1 MWKALFSEGKF
12 TGEIWNRRKNGEV
25 FPEIQMSTAVKNT
38 DGEITHFVSMFT
50 DITKQNRHEEQA
62 KNLAIYDP
70 LTMLPNRRLLMDRL
84 DKDKDNRCGC

>member
-12 TGEIWNRRKNGEV
+12 TGEIWNRRKNGEI
-25 FPEIQMSTAVKNT
+25 FPEMQTITAVK
-38 DGEITHFVSMFT
+38 DAEGEITHFVSMFT
-50 DITKQNRHEEQA
+50 DITKQKRHEEQA